1 MATGKFF
8 ADLFGRSPVEPLQR
22 HIATAHQCAVE
33 LTTFF
38 QAVFHDDWEQAARA
52 QAKIAELENEADEI
66 QKSISLHLP
75 KSLFLPVPRSDLVA
89 LLAKQDQ
96 IANRAKDIAGLMLG
110 RKMSIPAQLHEPVF
124 EYLKRSLAASEQAVS
139 AINELDELVETAFG
153 GREIRLVEKMITELN
168 EIEHETD
175 KIEVTIRANLFSIEK
190 NLPPVDVMFLYKII
204 EWIGD
209 LADCAQKVG
218 SRLQLL
224 IAR

>member
-22 HIATAHQCAVE
+22 HIATSHQCAAE
-33 LTTFF
+33 LIPFF
-38 QAVFHDDWEQAARA
+38 QAVFHDDWGQAAEI
-52 QAKIAELENEADEI
+52 QSKIAQLENEADEI
-66 QKSISLHLP
+66 QKTIRLHLP

-89 LLAKQDQ
+89 LLVKQDQ

-110 RKMSIPAQLHEPVF
+110 RQMSIPEQLHEPVF
-124 EYLKRSLAASEQAVS
+124 EYLKRSLSASEQAVT

-153 GREIRLVEKMITELN
+153 GREIKLVEKMITELN
-168 EIEHETD
+168 ELEHQTD
-175 KIEVTIRANLFSIEK
+175 KIEITIRAKLFAIEK
-190 NLPPVDVMFLYKII
+190 ELPPIDVMFLYKII

>member
-1 MATGKFF
+1 M
-8 ADLFGRSPVEPLQR
+8 
-22 HIATAHQCAVE
+22 
-33 LTTFF
+33 
-38 QAVFHDDWEQAARA
+38 
-52 QAKIAELENEADEI
+52 
-66 QKSISLHLP
+66 
-75 KSLFLPVPRSDLVA
+75 PRSDLVA

-175 KIEVTIRANLFSIEK
+175 KIEVTIRAKLFSIEK

>member
-22 HIATAHQCAVE
+22 HIAISHQCAAE
-33 LTTFF
+33 LIPFF
-38 QAVFHDDWEQAARA
+38 QAVFHDDWEQAAQV
-52 QAKIAELENEADEI
+52 QARIAELENEADEI
-66 QKSISLHLP
+66 EKSIRLHLP

-96 IANRAKDIAGLMLG
+96 IADRAKDIAGLMLG
-110 RKMSIPAQLHEPVF
+110 RQMAIPEQLQEPVF
-124 EYLKRSLAASEQAVS
+124 EYLKRSLAASEQAVT

-153 GREIRLVEKMITELN
+153 GREINLIEKMITELN

-190 NLPPVDVMFLYKII
+190 DLPPVEVMFLYRII
-204 EWIGD
+204 DWVGD

-218 SRLQLL
+218 GRLQLL